1 MFIPEGGVCMK
12 KNRYAEPVR
21 QTYAK
26 ESKMERFKFKDKLYD
41 DVIAKSHKSKKKKRR
56 KFKSAG

>member
-1 MFIPEGGVCMK
+1 MK

-26 ESKMERFKFKDKLYD
+26 ETKMERFKFKENNGSKN
-41 DVIAKSHKSKKKKRR
+41 VPKSKKKKH
-56 KFKSAG
+56 KKPKSAR

>member
-1 MFIPEGGVCMK
+1 MK

-26 ESKMERFKFKDKLYD
+26 ETREQVFKFKDKNGKPNGP
-41 DVIAKSHKSKKKKRR
+41 KSSKPKKSKSKKRR
-56 KFKSAG
+56 KP

>member
-1 MFIPEGGVCMK
+1 MK